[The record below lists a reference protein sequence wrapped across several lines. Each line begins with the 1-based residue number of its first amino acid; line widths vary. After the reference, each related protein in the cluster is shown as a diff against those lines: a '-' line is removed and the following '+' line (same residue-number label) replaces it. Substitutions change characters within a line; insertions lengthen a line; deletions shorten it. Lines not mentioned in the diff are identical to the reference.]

1 MQRVIAA
8 RYCGEQPVGT
18 TLLVR
23 THHPAIRWVAHMPT
37 MRVPEDVADS
47 LNAYLAF
54 RSLLTEIEWH
64 NRGGGED
71 VTIIRSVICAPC
83 CTSSGCMRASKS
95 ARQMRAAW
103 DSVFVERPPVTD
115 WPALHRGHKTFKKSL
130 IKISGFFLPAQ
141 SRAGRSCPRPH
152 PLRMKSR
159 KLHIFFPKDARA
171 RAIVSSICRI
181 DLTALRRERAS
192 AAPTTSA
199 AAVFFSALGR
209 ASAAPTTSAAAA
221 FFQRWEG
228 RACAGRRRRSGRKSP
243 SQASSSYVNAF
254 WRPDQFLA
262 WDVGL
267 FGSSGGVGASQGRC
281 NQYL

>member
-1 MQRVIAA
+1 VQRVIAA

-115 WPALHRGHKTFKKSL
+115 WPALHRGHKLLKK
-130 IKISGFFLPAQ
+130 
-141 SRAGRSCPRPH
+141 
-152 PLRMKSR
+152 
-159 KLHIFFPKDARA
+159 
-171 RAIVSSICRI
+171 V
-181 DLTALRRERAS
+181 
-192 AAPTTSA
+192 
-199 AAVFFSALGR
+199 
-209 ASAAPTTSAAAA
+209 
-221 FFQRWEG
+221 
-228 RACAGRRRRSGRKSP
+228 
-243 SQASSSYVNAF
+243 
-254 WRPDQFLA
+254 
-262 WDVGL
+262 
-267 FGSSGGVGASQGRC
+267 
-281 NQYL
+281 